1 MPEEAL
7 EKTQASVPLHGGRLS
22 PGRDQ
27 GSRLKQVL
35 ALVNL
40 TSHIPDFWYLLT
52 SWVHSGVDSGCTYLL
67 AVHYY
72 MVGSQV
78 LTSFV
83 DERRAVQR
91 RVLEYGRLRDVCM
104 IYPRMWVCVAKV
116 CSLVAP

>member
-1 MPEEAL
+1 MPA
-7 EKTQASVPLHGGRLS
+7 
-22 PGRDQ
+22 DCQ

-40 TSHIPDFWYLLT
+40 TSHIPDFRYLLT

-91 RVLEYGRLRDVCM
+91 RVLEYGHLRDVCM
-104 IYPRMWVCVAKV
+104 IYPRMWVCVAKI
-116 CSLVAP
+116 CSNGAVGVKTVKFELQK